1 MKHLKFIATYSKSG
15 ENGRLNKVLECI
27 LKNRKIHMVE
37 NALGKLLI
45 KSKTETA
52 LLIIDM
58 QVYQAGEGGN
68 LPRYFGIVNGPD
80 AEVGAVR
87 RGKEVVTVIGRLLSA
102 FRKAGAC
109 VAFTAFGSLTE
120 DGSDLVPYV
129 RLWNRKCREKLGFP
143 AIVSVRDPGY
153 AIMPSLSP
161 LTDEPVIIKAA
172 QGAFNSSPIDHVL
185 RQKGINTIVATGM
198 YTNHCVISTCIGAAD
213 AGYRVIVPED
223 AVGSWSAD
231 LHEQALDVMRSW
243 IIRTTSDRII
253 KELNLLL

>member
-1 MKHLKFIATYSKSG
+1 
-15 ENGRLNKVLECI
+15 
-27 LKNRKIHMVE
+27 MVE
-37 NALGKLLI
+37 DAPGKLLI

-68 LPRYFGIVNGPD
+68 LQRYFGVVNGPD

-87 RGKEVVTVIGRLLSA
+87 RGKEVVTVIRRLLSA

-153 AIMPSLSP
+153 VIMPSLSP
-161 LTDEPVIIKAA
+161 LPDEPIISKSA
-172 QGAFNSSPIDHVL
+172 QGAFNSSVIDHVL
-185 RQKGINTIVATGM
+185 RQRGISTIVATGM

-213 AGYRVIVPED
+213 VGYRVIVPED

>member
-1 MKHLKFIATYSKSG
+1 MA
-15 ENGRLNKVLECI
+15 
-27 LKNRKIHMVE
+27 KNVIE
-37 NALGKLLI
+37 KLLI

-58 QVYQAGEGGN
+58 QAYQASEGGN

-80 AEVGAVR
+80 AEEGAVR
-87 RGKEVVTVIGRLLSA
+87 RGKEVVPVIGRLLSA
-102 FRKAGAC
+102 FRKAGTC

-129 RLWNRKCREKLGFP
+129 RLWNKKCMKELGIP

-153 AIMPSLSP
+153 AIMSSISP
-161 LTDEPVIIKAA
+161 LPDEPVIGKAA
-172 QGAFNSSPIDHVL
+172 QGAFNSSIIDHVL

-231 LHEQALDVMRSW
+231 LHEQALKVMRSW

-253 KELNLLL
+253 KELKLLL

>member
-1 MKHLKFIATYSKSG
+1 MA
-15 ENGRLNKVLECI
+15 
-27 LKNRKIHMVE
+27 KNAIGNV
-37 NALGKLLI
+37 LI
-45 KSKTETA
+45 KSKKETA

-68 LPRYFGIVNGPD
+68 LPRYFGVVNGPE
-80 AEVGAVR
+80 AKEGAVR
-87 RGKEVVTVIGRLLSA
+87 RGKELLPVIGRLLSS

-129 RLWNRKCREKLGFP
+129 RLWNRKCREKLGVP
-143 AIVSVRDPGY
+143 AIVSVKDPGY
-153 AIMPSLSP
+153 MIMPAISP
-161 LTDEPVIIKAA
+161 LPNEPVISKTA
-172 QGAFNSSPIDHVL
+172 QGAFNSSVIDHVL
-185 RQKGINTIVATGM
+185 TQKGIDTIVAAGM

-223 AVGSWSAD
+223 AVGSWSPD
-231 LHEQALDVMRSW
+231 LHKQALEVMRSW

-253 KELNLLL
+253 TELNLLL